1 MAEILGLAASIFAV
15 VQVADR
21 VISLC
26 KHYIECVQDA
36 PSDLR
41 TILVETST
49 LKAILENIEFLIQ
62 CDNGQSAIFDS
73 LSGTSGPIQ
82 GCHEAMKSLEAL
94 FSTGNA
100 PSQGSTSSMKDR
112 ARTAVANLTWPLKES
127 KARKLMEDVARY
139 KGTLVL
145 ALTADSA

>member
-1 MAEILGLAASIFAV
+1 MAE
-15 VQVADR
+15 VADR

-26 KHYIECVQDA
+26 KHYIECVKDA

-41 TILVETST
+41 TILVETLT
-49 LKAILENIEFLIQ
+49 LKTILENVEFFIEN
-62 CDNGQSAIFDS
+62 DDGQSAIFDS
-73 LSGTSGPIQ
+73 LGGTSGPIE
-82 GCHEAMKSLEAL
+82 GCYEAMKSLEAL

-100 PSQGSTSSMKDR
+100 PSQGSNSSMKDR
-112 ARTAVANLTWPLKES
+112 ARTAFATLTWPLKES
-127 KARKLMEDVARY
+127 KAKKLMEDIARY